1 MENGQDIRF
10 IKKISNLIPLGRMA
24 KKNELNSLVE
34 FLSSEAS
41 DYMTGAVV
49 VIDGGRSII

>member
-1 MENGQDIRF
+1 LGVME
-10 IKKISNLIPLGRMA
+10 
-24 KKNELNSLVE
+24 KNELNSLVE

-41 DYMTGAVV
+41 DYITGSTI